1 MSLLIFIWLKRRKNE
16 KFGGNNI
23 IMDIFNI
30 DEAKKKVVDGLVN
43 SNSADTLKFFANK
56 LGEIVENNK
65 CSSDKSDEFYSALG
79 CVRDLMNYYA
89 NEVEEA
95 M

>member
-1 MSLLIFIWLKRRKNE
+1 
-16 KFGGNNI
+16 
-23 IMDIFNI
+23 MDIFNI
-30 DEAKKKVVDGLVN
+30 DEAKKKVVDKIAN
-43 SNSADTLKFFANK
+43 SNSADTLKFFANE

-79 CVRDLMNYYA
+79 CVRDLMNCYA
-89 NEVEEA
+89 NEVEAA